1 MGLTTSRPLIDND
14 VIESTGAD
22 SEVSHGGEIQAE
34 EGESCWRYLI
44 RKLYSVI
51 GYEYVP
57 DPDDKEY
64 PQSQTRKR
72 RRSCNESLYKDVQQN
87 DKIPRLNDAD
97 DTNTVHD
104 IDNLVRE
111 NVFPDIIQNVIE
123 IKSNGNITEDFK
135 DKINSTIVDVDESSS
150 GVPCQPLQYLDFPFL
165 TEESVQYLKLSRTMF
180 VMRGLPGSG
189 KSTVVRKLLET
200 FPRAV
205 DCSADKYFVSVDG
218 EYVMDRSR
226 LKEAHQWCQDTARDA
241 CRTGTNVVI
250 IDNTG
255 VKRWEL
261 VAYFKLA
268 MEFSYAVVLVEP
280 KTPWKKQLNE
290 LAMRNIHGVDR

>member
-1 MGLTTSRPLIDND
+1 MGLTTSRPLLDND
-14 VIESTGAD
+14 AIEPIRAE
-22 SEVSHGGEIQAE
+22 SEITSEKASGNENGLQAE

-57 DPDDKEY
+57 DPDDLGL
-64 PQSQTRKR
+64 PQNQDRKR
-72 RRSCNESLYKDVQQN
+72 RRSHNEFLGTEAQQN
-87 DKIPRLNDAD
+87 NKIPRVS
-97 DTNTVHD
+97 DTSND
-104 IDNLVRE
+104 IDNTISE
-111 NVFPDIIQNVIE
+111 NIPPDVIHNVIE
-123 IKSNGNITEDFK
+123 TESNDNVK
-135 DKINSTIVDVDESSS
+135 DVFNSTIVDVDQPSS
-150 GVPCQPLQYLDFPFL
+150 GVLYQPQQYLDFPFL
-165 TEESVQYLKLSRTMF
+165 TDEAVQYLRSSRTMF

-200 FPRAV
+200 FPGISV
-205 DCSADKYFVSVDG
+205 DCSADKFFVSTEG

-226 LKEAHQWCQDTARDA
+226 LKDAHQWCQDTARDA
-241 CRTGTNVVI
+241 CRTDTNVVI

-268 MEFSYAVVLVEP
+268 MEFSYAVVVVEP
-280 KTPWKKQLNE
+280 KTPWKKQVNG